1 MGRASWIICVADTIG
16 PASCQSP
23 VPTSI
28 LAISTETVNPL
39 SGLLDGRVSTILVI
53 EVAKEMS
60 QSSPVIIPA
69 LLLKETENIAS
80 IFLISSSP
88 CLQYLEWQETASL
101 LCVLKDYCD

>member
-1 MGRASWIICVADTIG
+1 MDNLCGRHYWSSQLSVSGT
-16 PASCQSP
+16 
-23 VPTSI
+23 TSI

-69 LLLKETENIAS
+69 ILLKETENIAS

-88 CLQYLEWQETASL
+88 CL
-101 LCVLKDYCD
+101 